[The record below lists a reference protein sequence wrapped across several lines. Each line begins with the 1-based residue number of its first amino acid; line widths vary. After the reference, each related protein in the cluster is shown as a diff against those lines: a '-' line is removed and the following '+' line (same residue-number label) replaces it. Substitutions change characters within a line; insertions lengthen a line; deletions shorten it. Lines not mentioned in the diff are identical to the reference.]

1 MNYWKWSNG
10 ETYYQSARKPSI
22 KESATNNNINYD
34 TKMNAIE
41 QSLAED
47 MPTGFGFNDY
57 NGLSNELSDE
67 LNYGLNNNNSFSN
80 IESKR
85 ESLDNKMSDRELI
98 SQRGTNPYSMQTSYV
113 NDVVTRDMFL
123 KPINTTQ
130 GRTKNQNNPD
140 GEQISN

>member
-10 ETYYQSARKPSI
+10 ETYYQSARKYPV
-22 KESATNNNINYD
+22 KETPTASLNYD
-34 TKMNAIE
+34 TKVNAIE

-47 MPTGFGFNDY
+47 MPSSMGFNEY
-57 NGLSNELSDE
+57 NNEYMGINSSSSNNFSDLE
-67 LNYGLNNNNSFSN
+67 
-80 IESKR
+80 IRPESKR
-85 ESLDNKMSDRELI
+85 ESLDNKISDRELV

-140 GEQISN
+140 GEQSGN

>member
-47 MPTGFGFNDY
+47 MPTGFGLNDFNEYSGINSMND
-57 NGLSNELSDE
+57 
-67 LNYGLNNNNSFSN
+67 NNFSN

-98 SQRGTNPYSMQTSYV
+98 SQRGTNPFSMQTSYV

-130 GRTKNQNNPD
+130 GRTKNQNNPN
-140 GEQISN
+140 GEQIGN

>member
-10 ETYYQSARKPSI
+10 ETYYQSARKYPV
-22 KESATNNNINYD
+22 KETTTASLNYD

-47 MPTGFGFNDY
+47 MPTGIGFNEYNNDY
-57 NGLSNELSDE
+57 MGINSTSSSNNYSDLE
-67 LNYGLNNNNSFSN
+67 
-80 IESKR
+80 IVPESKR
-85 ESLDNKMSDRELI
+85 ESLDNKISDRELV

-140 GEQISN
+140 GEQSGN